1 MEIAQRSVRE
11 IAASAEGD
19 EGQDLVV
26 PAAHCG
32 SLQSGQLPEQALHAL
47 RVVHAE
53 LGHPSPKLGEVPD
66 LQVTSLSAGPGHGSG
81 VRVPIAVGN

>member
-11 IAASAEGD
+11 IAAPAEGD

-26 PAAHCG
+26 PAADCG
-32 SLQSGQLPEQALHAL
+32 GLQPGELPEQALHAL

-66 LQVTSLSAGPGHGSG
+66 LQVTSVSAGPGHGSE
-81 VRVPIAVGN
+81 VRIPIEVGN